1 MVERPSSGFRLMQ
14 IKPLPGR
21 CPSVPATKDTEVRM
35 RAHQIMTRKVISVGP
50 DTSVVEAANVM
61 LRGGFSGLPV
71 VDTAGTVIGIVTE
84 GDFLRRSE
92 IGTPRRRGRLLTFL
106 FGRGGAAEDYVREH
120 GRKVSEVMTPSP
132 LTIDEDASLP
142 EIVALMERNHIKRV
156 PVVRD
161 GRMIG
166 MVSRANLL
174 AAVASLARDVP
185 DPTADDDHIRRRICD
200 EIEKNDWCPIGLNVV
215 VRDGIVHLSGSIT
228 DERSRQAAV
237 VAAENV
243 QGVVKVHDHLRW
255 TDLETGYFLQSPEDA
270 EWAKAG

>member
-1 MVERPSSGFRLMQ
+1 
-14 IKPLPGR
+14 
-21 CPSVPATKDTEVRM
+21 M

-50 DTSVVEAANVM
+50 DTSVVEAANLM

-106 FGRGGAAEDYVREH
+106 FGKGSAAEDYVREH
-120 GRKVSEVMTPSP
+120 GRKVSEIMTPSP
-132 LTIDEDASLP
+132 LTIEEGAPLP

-161 GRMIG
+161 GRMVG

-185 DPTADDDHIRRRICD
+185 DPTADDDHIRRRIYD

-215 VRDGIVHLSGSIT
+215 VRDGIVHLSGAIT

-255 TDLETGYFLQSPEDA
+255 TDLETGYFLRSPEDE

>member
-1 MVERPSSGFRLMQ
+1 
-14 IKPLPGR
+14 
-21 CPSVPATKDTEVRM
+21 M

-50 DTSVVEAANVM
+50 DTSVVEAANLMV
-61 LRGGFSGLPV
+61 RGGFSGLPV
-71 VDTAGTVIGIVTE
+71 VDKAGTVIGIVSE

-106 FGRGGAAEDYVREH
+106 FGRGAAAEDYVREH
-120 GRKVSEVMTPSP
+120 GRKVAEIMTPSP
-132 LTIDEDASLP
+132 LTIDEDAPLAD
-142 EIVALMERNHIKRV
+142 IVALMERNHVKRT
-156 PVVRD
+156 PVVHD
-161 GRMIG
+161 GRMVG

-185 DPTADDDHIRRRICD
+185 DPTADDDHIHRRICE
-200 EIEKNDWCPIGLNVV
+200 EIEKNDWCPIGLGVV

-228 DERSRQAAV
+228 DERSRQAAI

-255 TDLETGYFLQSPEDA
+255 TDLETGYFLRSPEDE

>member
-1 MVERPSSGFRLMQ
+1 
-14 IKPLPGR
+14 
-21 CPSVPATKDTEVRM
+21 M
-35 RAHQIMTRKVISVGP
+35 RAHQIMTRKVISVDP
-50 DTSVVEAANVM
+50 DTSVVEAANLM

-71 VDTAGTVIGIVTE
+71 VDKAGTVIGIVSE

-106 FGRGGAAEDYVREH
+106 FGRGAAAEDYVREH
-120 GRKVSEVMTPSP
+120 GRKVAEIMTPSP
-132 LTIDEDASLP
+132 LTIDEDAPLAD
-142 EIVALMERNHIKRV
+142 IVALMERNHVKRV

-174 AAVASLARDVP
+174 QAVASLARDVP

-200 EIEKNDWCPIGLNVV
+200 EIEKNDWCPIGLGVV
-215 VRDGIVHLSGSIT
+215 VRDGIVHLSGAIT

-255 TDLETGYFLQSPEDA
+255 TDLETGYFLRSPEDE